1 MVKLPLIEKLIKLE
15 VALFYKYLR
24 KIALLKKLA
33 FSFSILCFSSLYG
46 QNPFITGSSI
56 TEDNLKI
63 NIVFDEEIY
72 ASSACN
78 TLTCID
84 VMDFRLSIS
93 GGVATL
99 GSPIPTTITKLGN
112 YNFVPFW
119 NGGEPN
125 NSGGEN
131 YAEHVGNG
139 RLNDLR
145 NCNNRPGVLEIIDP
159 NPQTIPGYVYITS
172 WPVGSPCA
180 HSYYR
185 STTSGC
191 WTDEKQKARDAGGD
205 LLVYNSV
212 EEYQYLVPGFATMAG
227 VASTWI
233 GLSQNTNA
241 ADYSEPSGGWYW
253 DDGTPMDNSAAKVTY
268 QLTYNLVGTPTGDE
282 RVTVNPVT
290 NPRSVYNCGGTFA
303 QIQNNGLNRVRLID
317 KTKPS
322 IVAITVADDNSTITV
337 QFQEEVF
344 TDAMG
349 NLITGADFGL
359 SVEDN
364 GNPVNLFSSG
374 TPLNISNYNNRSFV
388 IQLPLNGNHITGN
401 EDVIVSIPGIFDSVG
416 LQADNPQLINSV
428 RLNKSKTG
436 PIYLGMNY
444 STNVASG
451 TLQLSDYNYFCE
463 EGYYNNYNIAYHT
476 GPNLEPAVGDY
487 IILNY
492 RYSYPQLF
500 ATGDDYAFLHL
511 RGYDK
516 ILEIQKSNGLVVAK
530 YNCN

>member
-1 MVKLPLIEKLIKLE
+1 MTAYCSCLMRNI
-15 VALFYKYLR
+15 
-24 KIALLKKLA
+24 LLKWLPFFIA
-33 FSFSILCFSSLYG
+33 WLSLFPLYG

-72 ASSACN
+72 ATSACN

-84 VMDFRLSIS
+84 VMDFRLSLS
-93 GGVATL
+93 GGSATL

-119 NGGEPN
+119 NSGEPN

-131 YAEHVGNG
+131 YAQHVNTG

-145 NCNNRPGVLEIIDP
+145 NCSNLPGVLEIINP
-159 NPQTIPGYVYITS
+159 NPQTIAGYVYITS

-212 EEYQYLVPGFATMAG
+212 EEYQYLVPGFASMAG
-227 VASTWI
+227 VANTWI
-233 GLSQNTNA
+233 GLSQDTNA

-253 DDGTPMDNSAAKVTY
+253 DDGTPIDNSAAKVTY
-268 QLTYNLVGTPTGDE
+268 QLTYSLVGTPTGDE

-303 QIQNNGLNRVRLID
+303 QIQNNGLNRVNLID
-317 KTKPS
+317 KTKPY
-322 IVAITVADDNSTITV
+322 IVDISVAEDNSTITV
-337 QFQEEVF
+337 RFQEEVF
-344 TDAMG
+344 TNAMG
-349 NLITGADFGL
+349 NLITASDFIL

-364 GNPVNLFSSG
+364 GIPANLFNSSN
-374 TPLNISNYNNRSFV
+374 PLNISYYNNRSFV
-388 IQLPLNGNHITGN
+388 LQLPLNGNHITGN
-401 EDVIVSIPGIFDSVG
+401 EDVIVSIPGVFDRVG
-416 LQADNPQLINSV
+416 LQADNPPIINSV

-444 STNVASG
+444 STNVVSG
-451 TLQLSDYNYFCE
+451 TLQPSDYNYFCE
-463 EGYYNNYNIAYHT
+463 EGFYGNYNIAYHT

-500 ATGDDYAFLHL
+500 ATGNDYAFLHL
-511 RGYDK
+511 RGFDK
-516 ILEIQKSNGLVVAK
+516 ILEIQKSNGLIVAK